1 MNTPIPPPYRLGE
14 LRERV
19 ITNLMAMDDDRR
31 LPVIAVL
38 AVGWMIRSIGRGSI
52 TSVRSRCQRGLA
64 ARRGGTR
71 CALRVPRRPGPLPSL

>member
-38 AVGWMIRSIGRGSI
+38 AG
-52 TSVRSRCQRGLA
+52 GLDD
-64 ARRGGTR
+64 
-71 CALRVPRRPGPLPSL
+71 PE

>member
-31 LPVIAVL
+31 LPVIGSSELSVGDRVL
-38 AVGWMIRSIGRGSI
+38 VGGCG
-52 TSVRSRCQRGLA
+52 
-64 ARRGGTR
+64 
-71 CALRVPRRPGPLPSL
+71 